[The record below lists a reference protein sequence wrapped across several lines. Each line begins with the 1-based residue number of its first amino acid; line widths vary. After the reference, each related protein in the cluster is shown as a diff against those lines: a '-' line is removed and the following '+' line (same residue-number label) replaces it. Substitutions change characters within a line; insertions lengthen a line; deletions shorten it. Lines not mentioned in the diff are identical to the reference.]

1 MGGIEEAL
9 DVSPRAQA
17 ALETN
22 ADLLA
27 RTGIGSVPAML
38 FRADDGKAELIFG
51 APSRAELDAVL
62 PHIDYPSSDRVDG
75 RHTRGPRWR
84 GLGGSRP

>member
-17 ALETN
+17 ALEAN

-27 RTGIGSVPAML
+27 RTGLGSVPAML

-51 APSRAELDAVL
+51 VPSPDELDLIV
-62 PHIDYPSSDRVDG
+62 
-75 RHTRGPRWR
+75 PRIK
-84 GLGGSRP
+84 